1 MGDFGSYH
9 FLKVPLSG
17 LRQFLTTETSLKMM
31 KNALYFM
38 LKAFFVFEIF
48 AFLSW
53 RFGYVEKQLDK
64 EAKVN
69 FKIYDVTASTTN
81 NCNTLIDQ
89 YLKK

>member
-1 MGDFGSYH
+1 MENFGSYD
-9 FLKVPLSG
+9 FLKVPLSS

-31 KNALYFM
+31 TNALYFM
-38 LKAFFVFEIF
+38 LKALFVFEIF

-53 RFGYVEKQLDK
+53 SFGYVEKRLDK

-69 FKIYDVTASTTN
+69 FKIYDVTAWTTN